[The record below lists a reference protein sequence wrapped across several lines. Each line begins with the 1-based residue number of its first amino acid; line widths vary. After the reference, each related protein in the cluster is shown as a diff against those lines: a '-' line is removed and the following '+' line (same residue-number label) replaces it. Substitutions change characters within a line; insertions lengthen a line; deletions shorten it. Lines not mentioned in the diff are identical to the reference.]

1 MKTYRYSEWD
11 GTQHVFEL
19 DKTKLMD
26 ELAQGMMH
34 DGDLS
39 FILWKMQREDL
50 NNGEE
55 RLTGLQKLLKH
66 LLEEKQKQTAKYDLS
81 AMMNELKTKM
91 DDILKLEQAGIQ
103 KKLAE
108 AKQKAQQQTLESGSD
123 TDKTLLQKIEQMAA
137 ANLQKLQNLPPDVG
151 GKIKELKNYEF
162 QDQEAEMQ
170 FQDLLDATMQAL
182 DSDDTFEGAQP
193 YLGKETISFTEAMQL
208 METLQEM
215 DQLEAQIEDA
225 KWNSTPETID
235 RQSVRD
241 LLGEQAVREL
251 ESPGV
256 TDILEEAK
264 YIHRKDGGF
273 ELTPLG
279 IRKIGQKALTDIYSQ
294 LQKDKFGGHKISDRG
309 SVGKRGEETKRFEF
323 GDEFDIDLKQTMM
336 NALLRERQK
345 PPVKLQVADFE
356 VYKPERSTRSATVL
370 MLDLSLSMSV
380 KDNFYAAKHVALALD
395 GLIRNQFPRDS
406 LHIVG
411 FSSYAREIKKEELV
425 SLRLDQ
431 SDPYTNIQHGLEL
444 ARKLL
449 AKEKAQNQQIII
461 VTDGEPTAHLEEGQV
476 SYQFSPGARTL
487 QLTLREVETCTRQ
500 GITINTFML
509 GESNLNN
516 AFITRIARINKGR
529 VFFASPDGLGQ
540 YILVD
545 YLSNRRKRVN

>member
-11 GTQHVFEL
+11 GTQHVLEL
-19 DKTKLMD
+19 DKNKLMD
-26 ELAQGMMH
+26 ELAQGLIH

-39 FILWKMQREDL
+39 FVLWKMQRQDL
-50 NNGEE
+50 NNGQE
-55 RLTGLQKLLKH
+55 RSTGLQKLLKH
-66 LLEEKQKQTAKYDLS
+66 LLEEKQKQTAKYDVS
-81 AMMNELKTKM
+81 AMLDGIKNKI
-91 DDILKLEQAGIQ
+91 DNILKLEQTGIQ
-103 KKLAE
+103 KKLAD
-108 AKQKAQQQTLESGSD
+108 AKQKTLESD
-123 TDKTLLQKIEQMAA
+123 TEADKSFLQKLEQMASR
-137 ANLQKLQNLPPDVG
+137 NLEKLKNLPSDVG

-162 QDQEAEMQ
+162 QDQEAQIQ

-182 DSDDTFEGAQP
+182 DSDDTFDGAQP
-193 YLGKETISFTEAMQL
+193 FFGQESISFSDAMQL

-215 DQLEAQIEDA
+215 DKLEDQIENA
-225 KWNSTPETID
+225 RYNGTPEIID
-235 RQSVRD
+235 RQSIRN
-241 LLGEQAVREL
+241 LLGEQAIQEMD
-251 ESPGV
+251 SPGV
-256 TDILEEAK
+256 TDILEEAN

-279 IRKIGQKALTDIYSQ
+279 MRKIGQKALSDIYSQ
-294 LQKDKFGGHKISDRG
+294 LQIDKFGGHKISDRG
-309 SVGKRGEETKRFEF
+309 SIGKRGEETKRFEF

-336 NALLRERQK
+336 NALLRKPQK

-356 VYKPERSTRSATVL
+356 VYKSERSARSATVL

-395 GLIRNQFPRDS
+395 GLIRSQFPGDT

-444 ARKLL
+444 SRKLL
-449 AKEKAQNQQIII
+449 NKEKAQNQQIII
-461 VTDGEPTAHLEEGQV
+461 VTDGEPTAHLEDGQV
-476 SYQFSPGARTL
+476 SYQFSPGARTM
-487 QLTLREVETCTRQ
+487 QLTLREVENCTRQ

-516 AFITRIARINKGR
+516 AFITRIAKINKGR

>member
-11 GTQHVFEL
+11 GTQHVLEL

-91 DDILKLEQAGIQ
+91 DNILKMEQTGIQ
-103 KKLAE
+103 KKLEE
-108 AKQKAQQQTLESGSD
+108 AKQKAQQQALESGSD
-123 TDKTLLQKIEQMAA
+123 TDKTLLQKMEQMAA

-241 LLGEQAVREL
+241 LLGERAVREL

-336 NALLRERQK
+336 NALLRTQQQ
-345 PPVKLQVADFE
+345 PPVKLQDADFE
-356 VYKPERSTRSATVL
+356 VYKPERSARSATVL

-395 GLIRNQFPRDS
+395 GLIRSQFPGDS